1 MTAPIIIIGSGL
13 AAYSLARE
21 LRKLDTT
28 TPLTVI
34 SRDHAGFYSK
44 PMLSN
49 ALANKKSAAQLLMK
63 SAETMAAE
71 LDATIFPH
79 TQVRSIDPALK
90 EIHLCDDTI
99 LAYRDLV
106 LALGADP
113 IRLPLA
119 GNAADQV
126 LSVNDLDDFVRFSQ
140 ALHGAKTVAILGA
153 GLIGCEFANDLL
165 ALGMKPIVLDPAYW
179 PLARLLPA
187 EAGKH
192 YAQRLSA
199 AGVEFRF
206 GVAAQ
211 SVDKHKHGYQ
221 LTLSDGAMMSAD
233 VVLSAVGLR
242 SRTQLAQAAGLQ
254 VDRGVV
260 VDRQLQSSQ
269 AHIYAL
275 GDCAEVAGL
284 SLPFVMPIMQQARA
298 LAATLSG
305 TSTSVKYPPMPVVVK
320 TPACPA
326 VLAPPAMGAQGQW
339 QIDEDAQGMS
349 ARFVDAAG
357 AVLGFGLLGAAVS
370 QKQSLS
376 QQLPADQ
383 FANPS

>member
-1 MTAPIIIIGSGL
+1 MAAPIIIIGSGL

-28 TPLTVI
+28 TPLTVL
-34 SRDHAGFYSK
+34 SRDHAGYYSK

-49 ALANKKSAAQLLMK
+49 ALASNKSATQLLMK

-71 LDATIFPH
+71 LNATIFPH

-90 EIHLCDDTI
+90 EIHLHDDTI

-113 IRLPLA
+113 IRLPLT

-126 LSVNDLDDFVRFSQ
+126 LSVNDLDDFARFSQ

-165 ALGMKPIVLDPAYW
+165 ARAIKPVVLDPASW

-187 EAGKH
+187 QAGER
-192 YAQRLSA
+192 YAQQLSA
-199 AGVEFRF
+199 AGVEFRL

-211 SVDKHKHGYQ
+211 AVDTHEQGYL
-221 LTLSDGAMMSAD
+221 LTLSDGTVISAD

-242 SRTQLAQAAGLQ
+242 PRTQLAQAAGLA
-254 VDRGVV
+254 VNRGVV

-298 LAATLSG
+298 LAATLAG

-326 VLAPPAMGAQGQW
+326 VVAPAAIGSQGEW
-339 QIDEDAQGMS
+339 LIDADAQGMS
-349 ARFVDAAG
+349 ARYVDANVAL
-357 AVLGFGLLGAAVS
+357 LGFSLLGAAVS

-376 QQLPADQ
+376 QLLPADQ
-383 FANPS
+383 FAN